1 MKRFCLLVLILLLG
15 IAAASWAQQSPEL
28 RLPETAKPLRMQL
41 DLSIQAE
48 DPAFSGIADIDLRF
62 KEPASIL
69 WVNGTEIAVQEA
81 SLQIGDE
88 TIRPRVL
95 QSQEDFLGFVFDHPV
110 GPGDARLHIVYQ
122 GRLDAVENT
131 GIFRQKD
138 GEDWYVFTDFEPID
152 SRRAFPCFDEPAYKT
167 PWKITLHVKA
177 GNKGFSNASIESE
190 TEEPEGM
197 KRIVFAETRPL
208 PSYLVAIAVGPFDVV
223 DAGTGGKNKIP
234 LRIITPRGKGSQASY
249 AAEITAPLLE
259 LLEDYFGTPHPY
271 EKLDQIAIL
280 QYGGAM
286 ENAGLI
292 TYSQRLLL
300 AKPEDQSIRWKRSIS
315 LTMAHEIA
323 HMWVGDWVTMNWYDD
338 LWLNEAFASWIE
350 SKIVAK
356 WKPEWELESDIVE
369 SRSDAM
375 SSDSLITARAIRQ
388 PIKTDHDMQNAFD
401 NITYAKGE
409 AVIEMFEA
417 WVGEDKFQKAV
428 RRYLS
433 EHAWGNATAADFLSA
448 LGKETGPEVAAAF
461 DTFLDRPGVPLVSVG
476 LTCGQHT
483 NPKLILTQERYLP
496 IGSAGKTEQIWQMP
510 VCVRYWDGTT
520 TRNMCKLMTK
530 GQEEMI
536 LESASCP
543 KWVLAN
549 QGELGYYR
557 SRYQGSLLLTLL
569 HDGDASVPERVGLFG
584 DLWALSDNGRVP
596 ASDVLA
602 SIAILLKDPNPHL
615 FSITAKFVDTID
627 NHLVM
632 DQDRPAFREFIRAA
646 YGAKAQAL
654 GLSSKP
660 EDPMSVIMLRQLLS
674 ELVANDGEDP
684 QLANAA
690 VSLSTQWLAHR
701 SAISP
706 EMVKI
711 VLSIAARHG
720 DRSLFD
726 RFEQAAKKSE
736 DRTERFNLIGAL
748 GSFTDP
754 ELEKA
759 ALSLILTDQ
768 FDPRE
773 SIYILRTAAIEPD
786 TWKIA
791 YEFTKN
797 NFDALAKKMPQ
808 LTIARMPTYLNA
820 ACNAQD
826 RKDMEAFFGTR
837 IGQFRGGP
845 RNLQQSLET
854 IDLCIALRD
863 VQGPTVSNFLRSK

>member
-1 MKRFCLLVLILLLG
+1 
-15 IAAASWAQQSPEL
+15 
-28 RLPETAKPLRMQL
+28 MQL
-41 DLSIQAE
+41 DLTIQAE
-48 DPAFSGIADIDLRF
+48 DPAFSGIADIDLRLQQT
-62 KEPASIL
+62 ASVL
-69 WVNGTEIAVQEA
+69 WLNGTEIAVQEA
-81 SLQIGDE
+81 SLQIGNE
-88 TIRPRVL
+88 TIRPRVS
-95 QSQEDFLGFVFDHPV
+95 QSQEDFLGFVFDHTI

-131 GIFRQKD
+131 GMFRQKD
-138 GEDWYVFTDFEPID
+138 GDDWYVFTDFEPID
-152 SRRAFPCFDEPAYKT
+152 SRRAFPCFDEPGYKT

-177 GNKGFSNASIESE
+177 GNKAFSNASIESE

-208 PSYLVAIAVGPFDVV
+208 PSYLIAIAVGPFDVV
-223 DAGTGGKNKIP
+223 EAGTGGKNKIP

-249 AAEITAPLLE
+249 AAEITSPLLE
-259 LLEDYFGTPHPY
+259 LLEDYLGTPHPY
-271 EKLDQIAIL
+271 EKLDQIAVP
-280 QYGGAM
+280 QFGGAM

-300 AKPEDQSIRWKRSIS
+300 AKPEDQSTRWKRSIS

-323 HMWVGDWVTMNWYDD
+323 HMWIGDWVTMNWYDD
-338 LWLNEAFASWIE
+338 LWLNEAFANWLE
-350 SKIVAK
+350 SKIILK
-356 WKPEWELESDIVE
+356 WRPEWELESDIVE

-375 SSDSLITARAIRQ
+375 TSDSLISARAIRQ
-388 PIKTDHDMQNAFD
+388 PITTDHDMQNAFD

-417 WVGEDKFQKAV
+417 YVGNEKFQKAV
-428 RRYLS
+428 RRFLS

-448 LGKETGPEVAAAF
+448 LGKETGPDVAAAF
-461 DTFLDRPGVPLVSVG
+461 DTFLDRSGVPLVSIG
-476 LTCGQHT
+476 LTCEQHT
-483 NPKLILTQERYLP
+483 SPRLLLSQERYLP
-496 IGSAGKTEQIWQMP
+496 IGSTGNVGQLWQIP
-510 VCVRYWDGTT
+510 VCIRYGDGLT
-520 TRNMCKLMTK
+520 TRSMCKLMTK

-557 SRYQGSLLLTLL
+557 SLYQGSLLWTLL
-569 HDGDASVPERVGLFG
+569 QDGDASVPERVGLFG

-596 ASDVLA
+596 TSEVLA
-602 SIAILLKDPNPHL
+602 SIATLLKDPNPHL
-615 FSITAKFVDTID
+615 FSITSKFADTIN

-632 DQDRPAFREFIRAA
+632 DQDRTSYREFIRAT
-646 YGAKAQAL
+646 YRIKAREL
-654 GLSSKP
+654 GLVSKP
-660 EDPMSVIMLRQLLS
+660 EDPMPVIMLRQLIS
-674 ELVANDGEDP
+674 ELVANNGEDP
-684 QLANAA
+684 QLSNEA
-690 VSLSTQWLAHR
+690 VSLSMQWLEDR
-701 SAISP
+701 SKISP
-706 EMVKI
+706 EMAKI

-720 DRSLFD
+720 DKVLFD
-726 RFEQAAKKSE
+726 RFLVAAKTSE

-748 GSFTDP
+748 GSFADP

-773 SIYILRTAAIEPD
+773 SIYILRAAAIEPD

-791 YEFTKN
+791 YEFAKN
-797 NFDALAKKMPQ
+797 NFDALSKKMPQ
-808 LTIARMPTYLNA
+808 LTMARMPTYLNA
-820 ACNAQD
+820 ACD
-826 RKDMEAFFGTR
+826 EDKRKDIEAFFGKR

-854 IDLCIALRD
+854 IDLCIALRKA
-863 VQGPTVSNFLRSK
+863 QGPSVSNFLRSN